1 MSKVDKTPGYF
12 CTVDKTVQILKTG
25 VMREFLLNA
34 MGYAT
39 VVAMIISII
48 CCVVGFIVAIAMEQ
62 TENKQKQ

>member
-12 CTVDKTVQILKTG
+12 CTVNKTVQILKTG

-48 CCVVGFIVAIAMEQ
+48 YTWVKIDAEVKKME
-62 TENKQKQ
+62 KAG

>member
-12 CTVDKTVQILKTG
+12 CTVNKTVQTKISG

-39 VVAMIISII
+39 VVAMIGSI
-48 CCVVGFIVAIAMEQ
+48 VYTWAKLNAELKKME
-62 TENKQKQ
+62 NVK

>member
-48 CCVVGFIVAIAMEQ
+48 YTWVKIDAEVKKME
-62 TENKQKQ
+62 KAG

>member
-12 CTVDKTVQILKTG
+12 CTVDKTVQTLKTG
-25 VMREFLLNA
+25 VMKEFLLNA

-48 CCVVGFIVAIAMEQ
+48 YTWVKIDAEVKKME
-62 TENKQKQ
+62 KAR

>member
-1 MSKVDKTPGYF
+1 MSKVDKTPRYF
-12 CTVDKTVQILKTG
+12 CTVIKTVQTKISG

-48 CCVVGFIVAIAMEQ
+48 YTWVKIDAEVKKME
-62 TENKQKQ
+62 KAG

>member
-12 CTVDKTVQILKTG
+12 CTVNKTVQILKTG

-39 VVAMIISII
+39 VVAMIGSII
-48 CCVVGFIVAIAMEQ
+48 YTWVKIDAEVKKME
-62 TENKQKQ
+62 KAG